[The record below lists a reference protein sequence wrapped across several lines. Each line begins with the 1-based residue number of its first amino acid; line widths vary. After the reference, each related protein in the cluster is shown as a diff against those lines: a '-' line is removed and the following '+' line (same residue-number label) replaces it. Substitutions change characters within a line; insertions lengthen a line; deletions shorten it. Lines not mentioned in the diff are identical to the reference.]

1 MGEGLIVPESPKNST
16 STGLRIRT
24 MVIDRVTLLKSA
36 LMACD
41 FILDSHC
48 VASNND
54 LTKARCSITLDVGAS
69 GLSEPLRSRLNC
81 STFDLQYIGA
91 DQVCQLIRES
101 WNLTRGY
108 HGCNVSDED

>member
-1 MGEGLIVPESPKNST
+1 MSLPKS
-16 STGLRIRT
+16 G
-24 MVIDRVTLLKSA
+24 IDW
-36 LMACD
+36 CD

-48 VASNND
+48 VATNND
-54 LTKARCSITLDVGAS
+54 LTKERRSITFNVRAPC
-69 GLSEPLRSRLNC
+69 LSEPLRSRSSC

-108 HGCNVSDED
+108 YGCNVSDED